1 MLRRALVASTCAAA
15 AIAAVGCGGTE
26 QQALTSALTK
36 PIDSA
41 HVSLS
46 MQVDSGGQSQT
57 INLDGPYKSNGKG
70 KLPSVDMKL
79 QASSLQG
86 ELITSPDDAFV
97 VYKGESYEVGKDK
110 VAQFERSNQGSASS
124 SMSTADVQKLLGEA
138 RDWFPKTAAQTDAS
152 LNGEDVTR
160 VTGKLDVSKAL
171 KDLKTMPG
179 ADAELKQLSQG
190 DIAKVDKQISD
201 PNFTVDVAKSDGRLR
216 RIVASMTVNGDDGQ
230 KGSMRFEL
238 QFSDVDKPVTVNVP
252 SSGKPISELEKQLQQ
267 DFGGSSSDSG
277 SGKLS

>member
-1 MLRRALVASTCAAA
+1 
-15 AIAAVGCGGTE
+15 
-26 QQALTSALTK
+26 
-36 PIDSA
+36 
-41 HVSLS
+41 
-46 MQVDSGGQSQT
+46 MQIDSGGQSQT
-57 INLDGPYKSNGKG
+57 ISLDGPYKSNGKG
-70 KLPSVDMKL
+70 KLPSADMKL
-79 QASSLQG
+79 QAGSLQG
-86 ELITSPDDAFV
+86 EVITSPDDAFV
-97 VYKGESYEVGKDK
+97 VYKGETYEVGKDK
-110 VAQFERSNQGSASS
+110 VAKFERENQGSASS
-124 SMSTADVQKLLGEA
+124 GMSTADVQKLLGEA

-216 RIVASMTVNGDDGQ
+216 RIVASMTVNGDNGR
-230 KGSMRFEL
+230 KGAMRFVL
-238 QFSDVDKPVTVNVP
+238 QFTAVDKPVSIDVP
-252 SSGKPISELEKQLQQ
+252 RSGRPISELEKRLQQ
-267 DFGGSSSDSG
+267 DFGGSSSAGG